1 MRYPQAWVGKV
12 ADLTGQLIADRYLVK
27 AFIASGGMASVYRA
41 QDTVLERVVALKV
54 IHPHLAT
61 DKSFVEKFR
70 REAKT
75 AASLSHPNLV
85 NVFDQGTDNQ
95 ATFLV
100 MEYVPGINLRDA
112 LNDYGLL
119 SPKRALEILEPLTA
133 GLAAAHAAGILHRD
147 LKPENVFLSD
157 SGIVKLGD
165 FGLAREITS
174 HTQTGSLVGTAA
186 YLSPELVLRGQA
198 DARSDIYSLGVMAFE
213 MLTGKQPYDGDQAV
227 QIAYQ
232 HANSNI
238 PAPSSLNPEVPEL
251 LDEIVLW
258 ATARNPS
265 DRPSS
270 AKELLPVITRAKS
283 DIKRG
288 LTTTFEDFGI
298 TRNFTEEF
306 VAPAGATEV
315 IGEMQPAES
324 SERADSFVKLA
335 KANRRSGRLVL
346 IVTLLA
352 IFFSAGSGWWFSTG
366 PGGASVVPELEGR
379 SVEVAISTL
388 EPIGLQVTQEQE
400 HSAVVPVGRVTR
412 TEPIAGTRVAKQSP
426 ITVFVS
432 LGPKQVLV
440 PEPLGLNLEQ
450 AKQLLIDTGLTP
462 GAVDSFFDVA
472 EVGQVFAF
480 SQAAGTSLDEGSV
493 VDLQVSLGPVPA
505 VEGLSLQQA
514 TEKLQAVGLTVSSQ
528 QVFSDQVPAG
538 QVVSLTPS
546 AEPLPEAGS
555 VSLEVSKGPEFVTM
569 PNVVGETVLAAR
581 NALQALGLTVEIDTD
596 QLSSRYG
603 IVKVTKQTP
612 TASTRVRVGS
622 EVTISTR

>member
-1 MRYPQAWVGKV
+1 M
-12 ADLTGQLIADRYLVK
+12 ADLTGQLIAERYLIK
-27 AFIASGGMASVYRA
+27 AFVASGGMASVYRA
-41 QDTVLERVVALKV
+41 QDTVLERVVALKI

-70 REAKT
+70 REAKM
-75 AASLSHPNLV
+75 AAALSHPNLV

-95 ATFLV
+95 AIFLV

-112 LNDYGLL
+112 LNDFGLL
-119 SPKRALEILEPLTA
+119 SPKRTLEILEPLTA

-157 SGIVKLGD
+157 NGTVKLGD
-165 FGLAREITS
+165 FGLAREISS

-198 DARSDIYSLGVMAFE
+198 DARSDVYSLGVMAFE

-258 ATARNPS
+258 ATARNPT
-265 DRPSS
+265 DRPAS
-270 AKELLPVITRAKS
+270 ATELLPVITRAKS

-288 LTTTFEDFGI
+288 LTTTFEDFGL
-298 TRNFTEEF
+298 TRNVTEVF

-315 IGEMQPAES
+315 IGEMTHAES
-324 SERADSFVKLA
+324 HERSDGFVKLA

-346 IVTLLA
+346 IMTLLA
-352 IFFSAGSGWWFSTG
+352 IFLSAGSGWWFSAG

-379 SVEVAISTL
+379 SVEVAISAL
-388 EPIGLQVTQEQE
+388 EPIGLQVTQVQE
-400 HSAVVPVGRVTR
+400 HSATVPVGRVTR
-412 TEPIAGTRVAKQSP
+412 TEPVAGTRVAKQSAV
-426 ITVFVS
+426 TVFVS
-432 LGPKQVLV
+432 MGPKQVLV

-450 AKQLLIDTGLTP
+450 AKQLLIDSGLTP
-462 GAVDSFFDVA
+462 GAVDSFFDSA
-472 EVGQVFAF
+472 DAGQVFAF
-480 SQAAGTSLDEGSV
+480 SSAAGVSLDEGSV
-493 VDLQVSLGPVPA
+493 VDLKVSLGPVPT
-505 VEGLSLQQA
+505 VEGLTLQQA
-514 TEKLQAVGLTVSSQ
+514 TENLEAAGLTVTSQ
-528 QVFSDQVPAG
+528 QAFSDQVPSG
-538 QVVSLTPS
+538 QVISLAAS
-546 AEPLPEAGS
+546 ADPLPEAGS
-555 VSLEVSKGPEFVTM
+555 VSLTVSKGPEFVTM
-569 PNVVGETVLAAR
+569 PNVVGETVAAAR
-581 NALQALGLTVEIDTD
+581 NALQALGLTVVIDTD

-603 IVKVTKQTP
+603 IVKVSRQTP
-612 TASTRVRVGS
+612 AASSRVRVGS
-622 EVTISTR
+622 EVTIFTR

>member
-1 MRYPQAWVGKV
+1 M

>member
-1 MRYPQAWVGKV
+1 M
-12 ADLTGQLIADRYLVK
+12 ADLTGQLIADRYLIK
-27 AFIASGGMASVYRA
+27 AFVASGGMASVYRA
-41 QDTVLERVVALKV
+41 QDTVLERVVALKI

-70 REAKT
+70 REAKM
-75 AASLSHPNLV
+75 AAALSHPNLV

-95 ATFLV
+95 AIFLV

-112 LNDYGLL
+112 LNDFGLL
-119 SPKRALEILEPLTA
+119 SPKRTLEILEPLTA

-157 SGIVKLGD
+157 NGTVKLGD
-165 FGLAREITS
+165 FGLAREISS

-198 DARSDIYSLGVMAFE
+198 DARSDVYSLGVMAFE

-265 DRPSS
+265 DRPAS
-270 AKELLPVITRAKS
+270 ATELLPVITRAKS

-298 TRNFTEEF
+298 TRNVTEVF

-315 IGEMQPAES
+315 IGEMTHVES
-324 SERADSFVKLA
+324 HERSDSFVKLA

-346 IVTLLA
+346 IMTLLA
-352 IFFSAGSGWWFSTG
+352 IFLSAGSGWWFSAG

-379 SVEVAISTL
+379 SVEVAISAL
-388 EPIGLQVTQEQE
+388 EPIGLQVTQVQE
-400 HSAVVPVGRVTR
+400 HSATVPVGRVTR
-412 TEPIAGTRVAKQSP
+412 TEPVAGTRVAKQSAV
-426 ITVFVS
+426 TVFVS
-432 LGPKQVLV
+432 MGPKQVLV

-450 AKQLLIDTGLTP
+450 AKQLLIDSGLTP
-462 GAVDSFFDVA
+462 GAVDSFFDSA
-472 EVGQVFAF
+472 DAGQVFAF
-480 SQAAGTSLDEGSV
+480 SSAAGVSLDEGSV
-493 VDLQVSLGPVPA
+493 VDLKVSLGPVPN
-505 VEGLSLQQA
+505 VEGLTLQQA
-514 TEKLQAVGLTVSSQ
+514 TEKLEAVGLSVTSQ
-528 QVFSDQVPAG
+528 QAFSDQVPSG
-538 QVVSLTPS
+538 QVISLAAS
-546 AEPLPEAGS
+546 ADPLPEAGS
-555 VSLEVSKGPEFVTM
+555 VSLTVSKGPEFVTM
-569 PNVVGETVLAAR
+569 PNVVGETVAAAR
-581 NALQALGLTVEIDTD
+581 NALQALGLTVVIDTD

-603 IVKVTKQTP
+603 IVKVSRQTP
-612 TASTRVRVGS
+612 AASSRVRVGS
-622 EVTISTR
+622 EVTIFTR

>member
-1 MRYPQAWVGKV
+1 M
-12 ADLTGQLIADRYLVK
+12 ADLTGQLIAERYLIK
-27 AFIASGGMASVYRA
+27 AFVASGGMASVYRA
-41 QDTVLERVVALKV
+41 EDTVLERVVALKI

-61 DKSFVEKFR
+61 DRSFVDKFR
-70 REAKT
+70 REAKM

-95 ATFLV
+95 AIFLV

-112 LNDYGLL
+112 LNDFGSL

-157 SGIVKLGD
+157 NGTVKLGD
-165 FGLAREITS
+165 FGLAREISS

-198 DARSDIYSLGVMAFE
+198 DARSDVYSLGVMAFE

-265 DRPSS
+265 DRPAS
-270 AKELLPVITRAKS
+270 ATELLPVITRAKS

-298 TRNFTEEF
+298 TRNVTEVF

-315 IGEMQPAES
+315 IGEMRPVENY
-324 SERADSFVKLA
+324 ERSDGFVKLA

-346 IVTLLA
+346 IMTLLA
-352 IFFSAGSGWWFSTG
+352 IFLSAGSGWWFSTG

-379 SVEVAISTL
+379 SVGVAISAL

-400 HSAVVPVGRVTR
+400 HSATVPVGRVTR
-412 TEPIAGTRVAKQSP
+412 TEPVAGTRIAKQSAV
-426 ITVFVS
+426 TVFVS
-432 LGPKQVLV
+432 MGPKQVLV

-462 GAVDSFFDVA
+462 GAVDSFFNTA
-472 EVGQVFAF
+472 EAGQVFAF
-480 SQAAGTSLDEGSV
+480 SGAAGVSLDEGSV
-493 VDLQVSLGPVPA
+493 VDLKVSLGPVPA
-505 VEGLSLQQA
+505 VEGLTLQQA
-514 TEKLQAVGLTVSSQ
+514 TEKLEAEGLTVTSQ
-528 QVFSDQVPAG
+528 QAFSDQVPSG
-538 QVVSLTPS
+538 QVISLAASADPLPEGGAVSLT
-546 AEPLPEAGS
+546 
-555 VSLEVSKGPEFVTM
+555 VSIGPEFVTM
-569 PNVVGETVLAAR
+569 PDVVGETVAAAR
-581 NALQALGLTVEIDTD
+581 NALQALGLTVVIDTD

-603 IVKVTKQTP
+603 IVKVSRQTP
-612 TASTRVRVGS
+612 AASARVRVGS
-622 EVTISTR
+622 EVTIYTR

>member
-1 MRYPQAWVGKV
+1 M
-12 ADLTGQLIADRYLVK
+12 ADLTGQLIAERYLIK
-27 AFIASGGMASVYRA
+27 AFVASGGMASVYRA
-41 QDTVLERVVALKV
+41 EDTVLERVVALKI

-61 DKSFVEKFR
+61 DRSFVDKFR
-70 REAKT
+70 REAKM

-95 ATFLV
+95 AIFLV

-112 LNDYGLL
+112 LNDFGSL

-157 SGIVKLGD
+157 NGTVKLGD
-165 FGLAREITS
+165 FGLAREISS

-198 DARSDIYSLGVMAFE
+198 DARSDVYSLGVMAFE

-238 PAPSSLNPEVPEL
+238 PTPSSLNPEVPEL

-265 DRPSS
+265 DRPAS
-270 AKELLPVITRAKS
+270 ATELLPVITRAKS

-298 TRNFTEEF
+298 TRNVTEVF

-315 IGEMQPAES
+315 IGEMRPVENY
-324 SERADSFVKLA
+324 ERSDGFVKLA

-346 IVTLLA
+346 IMTLLA
-352 IFFSAGSGWWFSTG
+352 IFLSAGSGWWFSAG

-379 SVEVAISTL
+379 SVEVAISAL

-400 HSAVVPVGRVTR
+400 HSATVPVGRVTR
-412 TEPIAGTRVAKQSP
+412 TEPVAGTRIAKQSAV
-426 ITVFVS
+426 TVFVS
-432 LGPKQVLV
+432 MGPKQVLV

-462 GAVDSFFDVA
+462 GAVDSFFNAA
-472 EVGQVFAF
+472 EAGQVFAF
-480 SQAAGTSLDEGSV
+480 SSAAGVSLDEGSV
-493 VDLQVSLGPVPA
+493 VDLKVSLGPVPA
-505 VEGLSLQQA
+505 VEGLTLQQA
-514 TEKLQAVGLTVSSQ
+514 TEKLEAVGITVTSQ
-528 QVFSDQVPAG
+528 QAFSDQVPSG
-538 QVVSLTPS
+538 QIIAVVES
-546 AEPLPEAGS
+546 ADPLPEGGS
-555 VSLEVSKGPEFVTM
+555 VALTVSKGPEFVTM
-569 PNVVGETVLAAR
+569 PNVVGETVAAAR
-581 NALQALGLTVEIDTD
+581 NALQALGLTVVIDTD

-603 IVKVTKQTP
+603 IVKVSRQTP
-612 TASTRVRVGS
+612 AASARVRVGS
-622 EVTISTR
+622 EVTIYTR

>member
-1 MRYPQAWVGKV
+1 M
-12 ADLTGQLIADRYLVK
+12 ADLTGQLIAERYLIK
-27 AFIASGGMASVYRA
+27 AFVASGGMASVYRA
-41 QDTVLERVVALKV
+41 EDTVLERVVALKI

-61 DKSFVEKFR
+61 DRSFVDKFR
-70 REAKT
+70 REAKM

-95 ATFLV
+95 AIFLV

-112 LNDYGLL
+112 LNDFGSL

-157 SGIVKLGD
+157 NGTVKLGD
-165 FGLAREITS
+165 FGLAREISS

-198 DARSDIYSLGVMAFE
+198 DARSDVYSLGVMAFE

-265 DRPSS
+265 DRPAS
-270 AKELLPVITRAKS
+270 ATELLPIITRAKS

-298 TRNFTEEF
+298 TRNVTEVF

-315 IGEMQPAES
+315 IGEMRPVES
-324 SERADSFVKLA
+324 YERSDGFVKLA

-346 IVTLLA
+346 VVTLLA
-352 IFFSAGSGWWFSTG
+352 IFLSAGSGWWFSAG

-379 SVEVAISTL
+379 SVEVAISAL

-400 HSAVVPVGRVTR
+400 HSATVPVGRVTR
-412 TEPIAGTRVAKQSP
+412 TEPVAGTRIAKQSEV
-426 ITVFVS
+426 TVFVS
-432 LGPKQVLV
+432 MGPKQVLV

-462 GAVDSFFDVA
+462 GAVDSFFNTA
-472 EVGQVFAF
+472 EAGQVFAF
-480 SQAAGTSLDEGSV
+480 SSAAGVSLDEGSV
-493 VDLQVSLGPVPA
+493 VDLKVSLGPVPA
-505 VEGLSLQQA
+505 VEGLTLQQA
-514 TEKLQAVGLTVSSQ
+514 TEKLEAEGLTVTSQ
-528 QVFSDQVPAG
+528 QAFSDQVPSG
-538 QVVSLTPS
+538 QIITVVAS
-546 AEPLPEAGS
+546 ADPLPEGGS
-555 VSLEVSKGPEFVTM
+555 VALTVSKGPEFVTM
-569 PNVVGETVLAAR
+569 PNVVGETVAAAR
-581 NALQALGLTVEIDTD
+581 NALQAIGLTVVIDTD

-603 IVKVTKQTP
+603 IVKVSRQTP
-612 TASTRVRVGS
+612 AASARVRVGS
-622 EVTISTR
+622 EVTIYTR

>member
-1 MRYPQAWVGKV
+1 M
-12 ADLTGQLIADRYLVK
+12 ADLTGQLIAERYLIK
-27 AFIASGGMASVYRA
+27 AFVASGGMASVYRA
-41 QDTVLERVVALKV
+41 EDTVLERVVALKI

-61 DKSFVEKFR
+61 DRSFVDKFR
-70 REAKT
+70 REAKM

-95 ATFLV
+95 AIFLV

-112 LNDYGLL
+112 LNDFGSL

-157 SGIVKLGD
+157 NGTVKLGD
-165 FGLAREITS
+165 FGLAREISS

-198 DARSDIYSLGVMAFE
+198 DARSDVYSLGVMAFE

-265 DRPSS
+265 DRPAS
-270 AKELLPVITRAKS
+270 ATELLPVITRAKS
-283 DIKRG
+283 DINRG

-298 TRNFTEEF
+298 TRNVTEVF

-315 IGEMQPAES
+315 IGEMRPVENY
-324 SERADSFVKLA
+324 ERSDGFVKLA

-346 IVTLLA
+346 IMTLLA
-352 IFFSAGSGWWFSTG
+352 IFLSAGSGWWFSAG

-379 SVEVAISTL
+379 SVGVAISAL

-400 HSAVVPVGRVTR
+400 HSATVPVGRVTR
-412 TEPIAGTRVAKQSP
+412 TEPVAGTRIAKQSAV
-426 ITVFVS
+426 TVFVS
-432 LGPKQVLV
+432 MGPKQVLV

-462 GAVDSFFDVA
+462 GAVDSFFNTA
-472 EVGQVFAF
+472 EAGQVFAF
-480 SQAAGTSLDEGSV
+480 SGAAGVSLDEGSV
-493 VDLQVSLGPVPA
+493 VDLKVSLGPVPA
-505 VEGLSLQQA
+505 VEGLTLQQA
-514 TEKLQAVGLTVSSQ
+514 TEKLEAVGITVTSQ
-528 QVFSDQVPAG
+528 QAFSDQVPSG
-538 QVVSLTPS
+538 QVISLAAS
-546 AEPLPEAGS
+546 ADPLPEGGS
-555 VSLEVSKGPEFVTM
+555 VALTVSKGPEFVTM
-569 PNVVGETVLAAR
+569 PNVVGETVAAAR
-581 NALQALGLTVEIDTD
+581 NALQALGLTVVIDTD

-603 IVKVTKQTP
+603 IVKVSRQTP
-612 TASTRVRVGS
+612 AASARVRVGS
-622 EVTISTR
+622 EVTIYTR